1 MKLYEMSVAYKLQSE
16 NLQVF
21 YNRDTESFICSKNIC
36 ADCENEWFH
45 SVNQCVFCG
54 SENPFVWICSNCD
67 RKVGLATSSP
77 NPCECGKDT
86 LNKLCFN
93 NNCPSRIDNTLSE
106 IILNSDNGKKGLFQK
121 RSQTRS
127 GFTISQNFCKN
138 CASENNYIKV
148 SEFKVLKLD
157 LKNIENEYKIY
168 NQLFDLIV
176 FVNEDF
182 SKFITIKKNEFNQ
195 EINDD
200 LDLNK
205 FF

>member
-1 MKLYEMSVAYKLQSE
+1 
-16 NLQVF
+16 
-21 YNRDTESFICSKNIC
+21 
-36 ADCENEWFH
+36 
-45 SVNQCVFCG
+45 
-54 SENPFVWICSNCD
+54 
-67 RKVGLATSSP
+67 
-77 NPCECGKDT
+77 
-86 LNKLCFN
+86 LNN
-93 NNCPSRIDNTLSE
+93 HCPSRIDNTLSE

-127 GFTISQNFCKN
+127 GFTISQNFWKN

-176 FVNEDF
+176 FVNDDF
-182 SKFITIKKNEFNQ
+182 TKFITIKKNEFNK